1 MVVAADEVEVG
12 VILQDIPAGFHSS
25 DTSVASAWE
34 PLSGLRSRASAS
46 EK

>member
-12 VILQDIPAGFHSS
+12 VILQDIPAGFHFS
-25 DTSVASAWE
+25 DTSVTSAWE
-34 PLSGLRSRASAS
+34 PLSGLRSSASAS